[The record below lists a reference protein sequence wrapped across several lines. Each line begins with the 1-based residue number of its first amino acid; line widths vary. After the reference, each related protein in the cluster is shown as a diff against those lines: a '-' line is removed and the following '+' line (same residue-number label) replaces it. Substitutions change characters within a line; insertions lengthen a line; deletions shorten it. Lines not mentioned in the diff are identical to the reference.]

1 MCAVIVWVV
10 HYLLI
15 LPQVESLKMI
25 VCNSANL
32 SDCRNSFLN
41 AVGTAVRLTNEQ
53 TSSHENV
60 AERLVDLKVRMVNL
74 SGCVLPLTT
83 PSTTPRWLR
92 VCWGLVCWTRPYK

>member
-1 MCAVIVWVV
+1 MYTVFVWVV
-10 HYLLI
+10 HYLLV

-60 AERLVDLKVRMVNL
+60 AERLVDLKVGRVHL
-74 SGCVLPLTT
+74 SVCGLRLTT

-92 VCWGLVCWTRPYK
+92 VC

>member
-1 MCAVIVWVV
+1 MLSW
-10 HYLLI
+10 LN
-15 LPQVESLKMI
+15 PGQVESLKMI

-60 AERLVDLKVRMVNL
+60 TERLVDLKVRRVAI
-74 SGCVLPLTT
+74 SGCGLSLTT
-83 PSTTPRWLR
+83 PVTTPRWR
-92 VCWGLVCWTRPYK
+92 HVYWGLV